1 MIRVSVIVPLHNA
14 AAWLGDCLDALLR
27 QNLPAGSFE
36 VIAVDNGSTDDS
48 AAVVRRRPQ
57 VKLLSEPVPGAYAA
71 RNRAIRAAR
80 GGLLAF
86 IDADCIAR
94 PDWLARLQHGL
105 AAAPGRQVV
114 MGRDI
119 PTGTSTAIALLGLYD
134 HHKESFALASDDPD
148 VYYGHTN
155 CMLVRRETF
164 EELGLFDLR
173 PRGADVIFVQR
184 VVRRYGTPAV
194 CYEPDAVVNHLEVNS
209 APMYFRKAF
218 IYGRSARAYR
228 RVVPARPLSNRERL
242 RVYREVV
249 RRENLTPPQAAYLML
264 LLVTGVAAWFV
275 GALPLWGPQAPASS
289 PPTRSQEI

>member
-1 MIRVSVIVPLHNA
+1 MIRVSVIVPVHNA

-27 QNLPAGSFE
+27 QDLPAGSFE
-36 VIAVDNGSTDDS
+36 IIAVDNRSTDDS
-48 AAVVRRRPQ
+48 AAILKRQPGVR
-57 VKLLSEPVPGAYAA
+57 LLSEPAPGAYAA

-80 GGLLAF
+80 GELFAF
-86 IDADCIAR
+86 IDADCVAR

-105 AAAPGRQVV
+105 TAAPGTRVV
-114 MGRDI
+114 MGRDV
-119 PTGTSTAIALLGLYD
+119 PTGASTAIALLGSYD
-134 HHKESFALASDDPD
+134 HHKEAFALASDDPD

-164 EELGLFDLR
+164 EDLGLFDPR

-184 VVRRYGTPAV
+184 VVRRYGTAAV
-194 CYEPDAVVNHLEVNS
+194 RYEPDAVVKHLEVNS

-249 RRENLTPPQAAYLML
+249 RRENLTPLRAAYLML

-275 GALPLWGPQAPASS
+275 GALPLWGPQAPASA